1 MQNPKHKVIEIIFG
15 PLRHFMEEKM
25 QISGLF
31 IFVFLYALLL
41 PIIKKNKSKD
51 ENVVGFKII
60 FYFAYIFIII
70 VAIKHTIAIRS
81 L

>member
-41 PIIKKNKSKD
+41 PLIKKNKSKD
-51 ENVVGFKII
+51 ENVLKL
-60 FYFAYIFIII
+60 YFILHIY
-70 VAIKHTIAIRS
+70 